1 MYISRETGKPIT
13 LVQHIEQ
20 SIMDIITTRIGSR
33 VMLRDY
39 GTLLPEMV
47 DKPGSDYTLMLLMA
61 STTMALLT
69 YEPRII
75 LSRVLF
81 IPSQLMQGK
90 IELYIDA
97 MIKENQT
104 QLNVF
109 QYLTNMGGSNGQQ
122 S

>member
-1 MYISRETGKPIT
+1 MSYISRETGKPIA
-13 LVQHIEQ
+13 LNEHIEQ

-33 VMLRDY
+33 VMLRYY

-81 IPSQLMQGK
+81 IPSKLMRGK
-90 IELYIDA
+90 IEIYIDA
-97 MIKENQT
+97 VIKENQS

-109 QYLTNMGGSNGQQ
+109 QYLTPTIGGNNV
-122 S
+122 

>member
-13 LVQHIEQ
+13 LAEHIEQ
-20 SIMDIITTRIGSR
+20 SVMDIITTRIGSR

-47 DKPGSDYTLMLLMA
+47 DKPGSDHTMMILMA
-61 STTMALLT
+61 STTMALLS

-75 LSRVLF
+75 LSRVLC
-81 IPSQLMQGK
+81 IPSQLMKGK
-90 IELYIDA
+90 IEIYIDA
-97 MIKENQT
+97 MIKETQS

-109 QYLTNMGGSNGQQ
+109 KYLTPKIGGNSEQ
-122 S
+122 

>member
-13 LVQHIEQ
+13 LAQHIEQ
-20 SIMDIITTRIGSR
+20 SMMDIITTRIGSR
-33 VMLRDY
+33 AMLRDY
-39 GTLLPEMV
+39 GTLLPEML
-47 DKPGSDYTLMLLMA
+47 DKPGSDYTLMVLMA

-75 LSRVLF
+75 LNRVLF
-81 IPSQLMQGK
+81 VPSKLMQGK

-109 QYLTNMGGSNGQQ
+109 QYLTNMGGSNGQ
-122 S
+122 